1 MAPMQPEPPLPDD
14 LPPAA
19 LALLTRHQGMVA
31 LFDAD
36 DRLRWANAAWCAALA
51 VPEGSSP
58 TWAELMRAN
67 HAQGRGAAIDTDD
80 FERWLASAA
89 SRRGKQPYRQFETD
103 LRDGR
108 WMLMTETMD
117 ERGWMLCIAT
127 DVSDLASDHREL
139 RVARDLALRAS
150 QVDVLTG
157 IGNRAFVLQR
167 LGEALAAPGQPPC
180 VALVDLDHFKQIN
193 DRWGHA
199 AGDTV
204 LRDFAQLLQD
214 GLRRADACGRIG
226 GEEFLVV
233 LNDISLQGA
242 EEVVLRLLGQVR
254 AARPLPLEPGYNY
267 TASVGLVQAHTGER
281 TEDVTARAD
290 AAVYRAKRAGRDR
303 CVLGA

>member
-1 MAPMQPEPPLPDD
+1 LPDN
-14 LPPAA
+14 
-19 LALLTRHQGMVA
+19 LAPTVLAMMARHQGMVA

-36 DRLRWANAAWCAALA
+36 DRLRWANAAWRTALA
-51 VPEGSSP
+51 VHDGATP

-89 SRRGKQPYRQFETD
+89 SRRGKLPYRQFETD

-117 ERGWMLCIAT
+117 EQGWMLCIAS

-180 VALVDLDHFKQIN
+180 VALIDLDHFKQVN

-204 LRDFAQLLQD
+204 LRDFAQLMQD

-233 LNDISLQGA
+233 LNDITLQGA
-242 EEVVLRLLGQVR
+242 EEVVLRLLDRVR
-254 AARPLPLEPGYNY
+254 AARPLALEPGYSY
-267 TASVGLVQAHTGER
+267 TGSAGLVQAQQREC
-281 TEDVTARAD
+281 TEDVMARAD

>member
-1 MAPMQPEPPLPDD
+1 MPQEPTLPDT
-14 LPPAA
+14 LASAA
-19 LALLTRHQGMVA
+19 LGMLARHPGLVA
-31 LFDAD
+31 LFDAS
-36 DRLRWANAAWCAALA
+36 DRLLWANAAWRSALQ
-51 VPEGSSP
+51 VPDGAHP

-67 HAQGRGAAIDTDD
+67 HAQGVGAAIDTDD
-80 FERWLASAA
+80 FERWLASAG

-117 ERGWMLCIAT
+117 ERGWMLCIAS
-127 DVSDLASDHREL
+127 DVSDLASDHRAL

-167 LGEALAAPGQPPC
+167 LGEALAAPAQPPC
-180 VALVDLDHFKQIN
+180 VALIDLDHFKQVN

-204 LRDFAQLLQD
+204 LREFAQLLQD

-233 LNDISLQGA
+233 LNDIPLQGA
-242 EEVVLRLLGQVR
+242 EEVVLRLLAQVR
-254 AARPLPLEPGYNY
+254 AARPLPAEPGYSY
-267 TASVGLVQAHTGER
+267 TASVGLVQAHTSER
-281 TEDVTARAD
+281 AEDVMARAD
-290 AAVYRAKRAGRDR
+290 VAVYRAKRAGRDR

>member
-1 MAPMQPEPPLPDD
+1 
-14 LPPAA
+14 
-19 LALLTRHQGMVA
+19 
-31 LFDAD
+31 
-36 DRLRWANAAWCAALA
+36 
-51 VPEGSSP
+51 
-58 TWAELMRAN
+58 
-67 HAQGRGAAIDTDD
+67 
-80 FERWLASAA
+80 
-89 SRRGKQPYRQFETD
+89 
-103 LRDGR
+103 
-108 WMLMTETMD
+108 MTETMD

-167 LGEALAAPGQPPC
+167 LSETLATPGQLPC

-242 EEVVLRLLGQVR
+242 EEVVLRLLALVR
-254 AARPLPLEPGYNY
+254 AARPLPAEPGYSY

-281 TEDVTARAD
+281 TEDVMARAD